1 MIIYVMTY
9 YGINTR
15 NYKLFRDCGFNEYAR
30 ELYEIKRHDRHALKF
45 RESYVIA
52 SLYVRITRNEML
64 FTLSRAVVV

>member
-1 MIIYVMTY
+1 MTY
-9 YGINTR
+9 YNMTYYRINTR

-30 ELYEIKRHDRHALKF
+30 ELYEIKRHGRHALKF

-64 FTLSRAVVV
+64 LTLSRERW